1 MAVTGMTVNLVLGGS
16 GFIGRHVGLAFARRG
31 QRVRLAGRAPA
42 SPINDRLSD
51 CLTYEKLDMRTA
63 NWDRVLD
70 GVDVVHH
77 YAWSSIPETSNINPV
92 GDLQSNVESTLVLL
106 EAMRRRGGG
115 RLVFASS
122 GGTVYGRLKAVPVP
136 EEHDLGPISLYG
148 AGKVAVEQYLSA
160 YRHALNID
168 CRIARLS
175 NPFGVGQKIER
186 NQGAATVFMH
196 RALMNEPIRIYGDG
210 QIVRDYIHISD
221 AVSGLMAV
229 AEADFGRDSPFIYN
243 IASGRGI
250 SLNGIV
256 DCLATALDRKI
267 VVEYLPGRLYDVPVS
282 VLSVARAERE
292 LRWSPQLSFPE
303 GLQLALDDYGRGER
317 SFSTLQ
323 GATPLNRRGSA
334 GRVGE

>member
-92 GDLQSNVESTLVLL
+92 V
-106 EAMRRRGGG
+106 
-115 RLVFASS
+115 
-122 GGTVYGRLKAVPVP
+122 
-136 EEHDLGPISLYG
+136 
-148 AGKVAVEQYLSA
+148 
-160 YRHALNID
+160 
-168 CRIARLS
+168 
-175 NPFGVGQKIER
+175 
-186 NQGAATVFMH
+186 
-196 RALMNEPIRIYGDG
+196 
-210 QIVRDYIHISD
+210 
-221 AVSGLMAV
+221 
-229 AEADFGRDSPFIYN
+229 
-243 IASGRGI
+243 
-250 SLNGIV
+250 
-256 DCLATALDRKI
+256 
-267 VVEYLPGRLYDVPVS
+267 PGRLYDVPVS

-292 LRWSPQLSFPE
+292 LRWSPQLSFLE

>member
-1 MAVTGMTVNLVLGGS
+1 MTVILILGGG

-31 QRVRLAGRAPA
+31 HRVRLAGRAPA
-42 SPINDRLSD
+42 SPIDDHLNQR
-51 CLTYEKLDMRTA
+51 LTYETLDMRTVD
-63 NWDRVLD
+63 WDRVLD

-77 YAWSSIPETSNINPV
+77 YAWSSIPETANADPV
-92 GDLQSNVESTLVLL
+92 GDLQSNVEGTLRLL

-122 GGTVYGRLKAVPVP
+122 GGTVYGRLKSIPVP
-136 EEHDLGPISLYG
+136 EEHSLEPISLYG
-148 AGKVAVEQYLSA
+148 AGKLAVEQYLSA

-196 RALMNEPIRIYGDG
+196 RALMNQPIRIYGDG

-221 AVSGLMAV
+221 AVNGLIAV
-229 AEADFGRDSPFIYN
+229 AEADFSQDSPFIYN
-243 IASGRGI
+243 VGSGCGT
-250 SLNGIV
+250 SLNRIV
-256 DCLATALDRKI
+256 DCLATALGRKV

-282 VLSVARAERE
+282 VLNVARAARE
-292 LRWSPQLSFPE
+292 LNWSPQLSFSD
-303 GLQLALDDYGRGER
+303 GLQLALDDYRRGER
-317 SFSTLQ
+317 NVSTL
-323 GATPLNRRGSA
+323 LI
-334 GRVGE
+334 